1 LKVIKKHKKLYICKN
16 KKYKYIYKLKRK
28 ENGRMSE
35 EKSILDMVQGGVTE
49 IINDNVADI
58 LLNIQDPNTDGKA
71 RELVIKVQFK
81 PADERRKRISVVYNT
96 TKKVRPINPIATTIY
111 AAKDGNGQLS
121 AMELLEQLP
130 GQQAIDGAETPKPV
144 VLNFPKTANSK

>member
-1 LKVIKKHKKLYICKN
+1 
-16 KKYKYIYKLKRK
+16 
-28 ENGRMSE
+28 MSE

-58 LLNIQDPNTDGKA
+58 LLNIQDPNTDIKM

-81 PADERRKRISVVYNT
+81 PMDEKRKKIGVVYNT
-96 TKKVRPINPIATTIY
+96 TKKLRPINPIATTIY
-111 AAKDGNGQLS
+111 ASTDKNGQLS

-130 GQQAIDGAETPKPV
+130 GQQKIDGEEIPSPV

>member
-1 LKVIKKHKKLYICKN
+1 
-16 KKYKYIYKLKRK
+16 
-28 ENGRMSE
+28 MSE

-58 LLNIQDPNTDGKA
+58 LMNAQDPNTDGKV

-81 PADERRKRISVVYNT
+81 PLDERRKRISVVYNT
-96 TKKVRPINPIATTIY
+96 TKKLRPINPIATTIY
-111 AAKDGNGQLS
+111 AATDENGLLS

-130 GQQAIDGAETPKPV
+130 GQQKIDGAETPDAV
-144 VLNFPKTANSK
+144 VINFKRAISK